1 MNERRIKRSADRR
14 EALQYLVEM
23 VADRSRVPALVLLDD
38 AGQIMAGTG
47 MPKDVTGLAT
57 TARDV
62 AWGRASTAQID
73 SATRGGDVTAR
84 GVATRDGMFY
94 LAALG
99 DRVSG
104 VGEAVRAVQRILV
117 ETAAS

>member
-1 MNERRIKRSADRR
+1 
-14 EALQYLVEM
+14 
-23 VADRSRVPALVLLDD
+23 
-38 AGQIMAGTG
+38 
-47 MPKDVTGLAT
+47 
-57 TARDV
+57 
-62 AWGRASTAQID
+62 
-73 SATRGGDVTAR
+73 
-84 GVATRDGMFY
+84 MFY